1 MGKVLI
7 EYTIYILLSRWKLI
21 ILDFSLN
28 SQVSI
33 LIECAHDRAL
43 SRVYIHACLTVR
55 WKDLLP
61 VSTLYKDGV
70 ENDIKQQNIHNV
82 LIDVACL

>member
-1 MGKVLI
+1 MLI

-21 ILDFSLN
+21 MLDFSLN
-28 SQVSI
+28 SQVLT
-33 LIECAHDRAL
+33 LIECTHDRAL
-43 SRVYIHACLTVR
+43 SQVYMHACLSVR
-55 WKDLLP
+55 QKDLLP

-70 ENDIKQQNIHNV
+70 ENDIKQQYIHNV